1 MPALFLGAR
10 YDATCEV
17 GNSRLAEPQ
26 RQYVDDLTERML
38 DCGHWMPQ
46 ERPAE
51 VNAALVAWLRAR
63 LPDVWPAAGTA
74 LR

>member
-1 MPALFLGAR
+1 MPVLFLGAR

-17 GNSRLAEPQ
+17 INSRLAEPQ
-26 RQYVDDLTERML
+26 RDYVDDLTERML

-51 VNAALVAWLRAR
+51 VNAALVAWLRDRVLA
-63 LPDVWPAAGTA
+63 VWPATGTA
-74 LR
+74 SR